1 MFDFLNHADSYQKTF
16 WYIAIPVTLFFV
28 IQMVL
33 TFSGLAG
40 DTDVDTDIE
49 VGEMDGFMEY
59 FTIRNAINF
68 LLGFSWT
75 GIIMQNTIENKLLLI
90 AAAVTVGMIFVVL
103 YFYLAQQIKKF
114 EEDNT
119 FDPEEIVGHEGEVY
133 LRIPGDHLG
142 EGKVLVSHK
151 GTVHEL
157 FAVTDEKEIP
167 TGNKV
172 IIEAITEDNKL
183 IVRSIQ

>member
-68 LLGFSWT
+68 FT
-75 GIIMQNTIENKLLLI
+75 GI
-90 AAAVTVGMIFVVL
+90 
-103 YFYLAQQIKKF
+103 
-114 EEDNT
+114 
-119 FDPEEIVGHEGEVY
+119 
-133 LRIPGDHLG
+133 
-142 EGKVLVSHK
+142 
-151 GTVHEL
+151 
-157 FAVTDEKEIP
+157 
-167 TGNKV
+167 
-172 IIEAITEDNKL
+172 
-183 IVRSIQ
+183 